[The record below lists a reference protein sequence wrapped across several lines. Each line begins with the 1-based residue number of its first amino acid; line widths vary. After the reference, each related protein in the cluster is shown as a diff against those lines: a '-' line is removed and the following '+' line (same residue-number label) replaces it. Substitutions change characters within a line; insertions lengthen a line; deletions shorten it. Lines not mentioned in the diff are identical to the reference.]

1 MISGHPSQPATPSC
15 SLVKCFTNWIQ
26 ETALAR
32 RTHYR
37 SDTVQSA
44 TRHILAW
51 SGKRMVAVED
61 AGYVMP
67 RLSWMKRRIS
77 SALISPKRRSFTIP
91 PGAMKIV
98 TGMIGR
104 ALLVAK
110 CS

>member
-32 RTHYR
+32 RAHYR

-44 TRHILAW
+44 TRHILA
-51 SGKRMVAVED
+51 VEREARAA
-61 AGYVMP
+61 AGAARYVMP